1 MHQSIDR
8 LKRRRL
14 IGSKVG
20 WMDLERVQ
28 RAGVSL
34 FATKGFAATGIRELG
49 SAAGINSATL
59 YHYVGS
65 KEDLLV
71 SIMRSCLQE
80 LIDAGTTALRA
91 SSEPVVQL
99 AGLVSCHV
107 GLTAVNQL
115 TARVAEYEMR
125 ALSEINRHSLQ
136 AMRDEYEALF
146 TQVLERGQR
155 VGVFYTDDPTM
166 ARLAIMEMGTGVAHW
181 YRPGGRLN
189 LATVQRFFVEM
200 ACKILSVDPAALDGI
215 DYVRLPT
222 RLDSEPHHTTTATA
236 QRNLA

>member
-1 MHQSIDR
+1 
-8 LKRRRL
+8 
-14 IGSKVG
+14 
-20 WMDLERVQ
+20 MDLQRVQ

-71 SIMRSCLQE
+71 SIMRACLQE
-80 LIDAGTTALRA
+80 LIDAGTAAVRA

-99 AGLVSCHV
+99 AGLVSSHV

-115 TARVAEYEMR
+115 TARVAEHEMR
-125 ALSEINRHSLQ
+125 ALSGTNRPSLQ
-136 AMRDEYEALF
+136 ALRDEYEALF
-146 TQVLERGQR
+146 AQVLERGQR
-155 VGVFYTDDPTM
+155 VGVFDTDDLTM

-181 YRPGGRLN
+181 YRPDGRLD
-189 LATVQRFFVEM
+189 LPTVQRFFVEM
-200 ACKILSVDPAALDGI
+200 ACKILSVDPAALAGV
-215 DYVRLPT
+215 DYVRLPAG
-222 RLDSEPHHTTTATA
+222 LDSEPHRTTTPTA
-236 QRNLA
+236 QRSLASTNR

>member
-1 MHQSIDR
+1 
-8 LKRRRL
+8 
-14 IGSKVG
+14 
-20 WMDLERVQ
+20 MDLELVQ

-71 SIMRSCLQE
+71 SIMRTCLQE
-80 LIDAGTTALRA
+80 LIDAGAAALRA
-91 SSEPVVQL
+91 SSEPVIQL
-99 AGLVSCHV
+99 AGLVSSHV
-107 GLTAVNQL
+107 GISAVNQL

-125 ALSEINRHSLQ
+125 ALSETNRPGLQ
-136 AMRDEYEALF
+136 EMRDEYEGLF
-146 TQVLERGQR
+146 AQVLERGQR
-155 VGVFYTDDPTM
+155 VGVFNTQDLSM

-181 YRPGGRLN
+181 YRPDGRLE
-189 LATVQRFFVEM
+189 LPVVQRFFVDM

-215 DYVRLPT
+215 DYVRPAKQLP
-222 RLDSEPHHTTTATA
+222 SEPHLTIDAE
-236 QRNLA
+236 QRRRG